1 MVSLEQ
7 VSVAYGSRLAL
18 KEFSLSVPRGGSV
31 ALWGP
36 NGAGKSTAFNA
47 ILGLVPYRG
56 RIAVGGLDT
65 ARSGVS
71 VRRLVGWA
79 PQDLA
84 PTDMTVARTLSFMM
98 DVREVR
104 KSPAAQYLAPF
115 GLEDAAPLPVAA
127 LSGGQRKRLS
137 LALALLGDPPVLL
150 LDEPTANVDP
160 EARQHML
167 HLLRGLRQQGK
178 TLIMASHR
186 LGDVIRLSDKIAY
199 LTDGVLQ
206 RLVPAAGVV
215 RRTRM
220 APSHETRREVHA
232 CEDA

>member
-7 VSVAYGSRLAL
+7 VSVSYGSRLAL
-18 KEFSLSVPRGGSV
+18 RELSLTVPQGGSL

-36 NGAGKSTAFNA
+36 NGAGKSTAFHA
-47 ILGLVPYRG
+47 TLGLVPYRG
-56 RIAVGGLDT
+56 RITIGGVD
-65 ARSGVS
+65 ASRRGVAA
-71 VRRLVGWA
+71 RRLIGWA

-84 PTDMTVARTLSFMM
+84 PTDMTVGRTLAFMT
-98 DVREVR
+98 DVREAR
-104 KSPAAQYLAPF
+104 IGSALDYLVSF
-115 GLEDAAPLPVAA
+115 GLADTTALPVAA

-137 LALALLGDPPVLL
+137 LALALVADPPVLL

-167 HLLRGLRQQGK
+167 RLLQGLRRQGK

-186 LGDVIRLSDKIAY
+186 LGDVIRLADHVAHMA
-199 LTDGVLQ
+199 DGMLH

-220 APSHETRREVHA
+220 ASGLETRRGVRS
-232 CEDA
+232 CGDA